1 MKRFLATIALLAA
14 TGFALAAP
22 LPPESVLRPA
32 EAYTDQAGKTF
43 HLEDRR
49 GHVQVVSMFYTSCT
63 FTCPLM
69 IDSGLG
75 IQHALAPSER
85 DALRLLVVSFD
96 PQRDT
101 AAVLGALAAKRKLDP
116 ARWTLARTDE
126 AGARKLAALLGIRYR
141 RMASGDFSHST
152 ELVLLDA
159 DGRILAK
166 TDQIGTLP
174 DPAFLAEVK
183 KALGHGH

>member
-1 MKRFLATIALLAA
+1 MNRRFALLLMLVAPVFAA
-14 TGFALAAP
+14 AAP

-32 EAYTDQAGKTF
+32 EAYVDQSGRTF

-63 FTCPLM
+63 FTCPLT
-69 IDSGLG
+69 IDTGLG
-75 IQHALAPSER
+75 IQHALASAER

-101 AAVLGALAAKRKLDP
+101 PAVLAALAAKRKLDP

-141 RMASGDFSHST
+141 RMANGDFNHST

-159 DGRILAK
+159 EGRILAK
-166 TDQIGTLP
+166 TDQLGTLP
-174 DPAFLAEVK
+174 EPAFLAEVK
-183 KALGHGH
+183 KALAATR